1 MKKPSFNKVEKEVM
15 IRSFDLA
22 HTVLNGLIAKNPDS
36 PAVHAYKNE
45 QRVLA
50 EVRRKIK
57 RT

>member
-15 IRSFDLA
+15 IRAFDLA
-22 HTVLNGLIAKNPDS
+22 THVLDGLIQKDPDS

-45 QRVLA
+45 QRVLT